1 MLVTISCLGNY
12 GRFGNQLFQY
22 AYARAFAEQLGAEL
36 HTPDWIG
43 RELFIGVDEPIMQNK
58 GDIDLFDYFQN
69 PEHLELLSRKK
80 VKEWFQF
87 KNPPKVE
94 KHNVIFN
101 KRRGDYLTHAD
112 QYPIVSD
119 QSYIKGAQKFGLDY
133 TEALV
138 LDQDNPDFLTDFCLM
153 MNCNNLFRANS
164 TFSWWAATLGD
175 CEVYSPKVEDKTGWV
190 DVEFVKGNDEWNYR
204 FNKYLIIKD

>member
-36 HTPDWIG
+36 HTPNWIG
-43 RELFIGVDEPIMQNK
+43 RELFMGVDEPIMQSK

-69 PEHLELLSRKK
+69 PEHLALLSKKK
-80 VKEWFQF
+80 VKEWFKF
-87 KNPPKVE
+87 KNPPKVQ
-94 KHNVIFN
+94 KHNVVFH
-101 KRRGDYLTHAD
+101 KRRGDLLTQLD
-112 QYPIVSD
+112 QYAVVSD
-119 QSYIKGAQKFGLDY
+119 ESYIKGAKKFNLDY
-133 TEALV
+133 KEALI
-138 LDQDNPDFLTDFCLM
+138 LDKEHSDFVTDFYLM

-175 CEVYSPKVEDKTGWV
+175 CEVYSPKVENKIGWA
-190 DVEFVKGNDEWNYR
+190 DVEFVKGNDEWNYK
-204 FNKYLIIKD
+204 FNKYLIIQD

>member
-12 GRFGNQLFQY
+12 GLFGNQLFQY
-22 AYARAFAEQLGAEL
+22 AYARAFAQELGAEL

-43 RELFIGVDEPIMQNK
+43 RQLFIGVDEPIMQNK

-69 PEHLELLSRKK
+69 PEHLALLSKKK
-80 VKEWFQF
+80 VKEWFRF
-87 KNPPKVE
+87 KNPPKVQ
-94 KHNVIFN
+94 KHNVVFH
-101 KRRGDYLTHAD
+101 KRRGDYLTHAN
-112 QYPIVSD
+112 QYAIVSD
-119 QSYIKGAQKFGLDY
+119 DSYIKGAEKFNLDY

-153 MNCNNLFRANS
+153 MHCNNLFRANS

-175 CEVYSPKVEDKTGWV
+175 CQVYSPKVEDRTGLV

>member
-22 AYARAFAEQLGAEL
+22 AYARALAEQLGAEL

-43 RELFIGVDEPIMQNK
+43 RELFIGVDEPLMQTK

-80 VKEWFQF
+80 VRDWFQF
-87 KNPPKVE
+87 KNPPKVA
-94 KHNVIFN
+94 KHNLIFN

-119 QSYIKGAQKFGLDY
+119 ASYIKGAEKYNLDH
-133 TEALV
+133 TKALI

-175 CEVYSPKVEDKTGWV
+175 CQVYSPKVEDKTGWV

>member
-12 GRFGNQLFQY
+12 GLFGNQLFQY
-22 AYARAFAEQLGAEL
+22 AYARAFAEELGAEL

-43 RELFIGVDEPIMQNK
+43 RQLFIGVDEPIMQNK

-69 PEHLELLSRKK
+69 PEHLALLSKKK
-80 VKEWFQF
+80 VKEWFKF
-87 KNPPKVE
+87 KNPPKVQ
-94 KHNVIFN
+94 KHNVIFH
-101 KRRGDYLTHAD
+101 KRRGDYLTHAN
-112 QYPIVSD
+112 QYAIVSD
-119 QSYIKGAQKFGLDY
+119 DSYIKGAEKFNLDY

-138 LDQDNPDFLTDFCLM
+138 LDQDNPDFLADFCLM
-153 MNCNNLFRANS
+153 MHCNNLFRANS

-175 CEVYSPKVEDKTGWV
+175 CQVYSPKVEDRTGLV

>member
-22 AYARAFAEQLGAEL
+22 AYARALAEQLGAEL

-43 RELFIGVDEPIMQNK
+43 RELFIGVDEPIMQTK

-80 VKEWFQF
+80 VRDWFQF
-87 KNPPKVE
+87 KNPPKVA
-94 KHNVIFN
+94 KHNLIFN
-101 KRRGDYLTHAD
+101 KRRGDYLTHSD

-119 QSYIKGAQKFGLDY
+119 ASYIKGAEKFNLDH
-133 TEALV
+133 TEALI

-153 MNCNNLFRANS
+153 MNCDNLFRANS

-175 CEVYSPKVEDKTGWV
+175 CQVYSPKVEDRTGWV

>member
-22 AYARAFAEQLGAEL
+22 AYARAFAEELGAEL

-43 RELFIGVDEPIMQNK
+43 RQLFIGVDEPIMQNK

-69 PEHLELLSRKK
+69 PEHLALLSKKK
-80 VKEWFQF
+80 VKEWFRF
-87 KNPPKVE
+87 KNPPKVQ
-94 KHNVIFN
+94 KHNVVIH
-101 KRRGDYLTHAD
+101 KRRGDLLTQLD
-112 QYPIVSD
+112 QYAVVSD
-119 QSYIKGAQKFGLDY
+119 ESYIAGVKKFNLDY
-133 TEALV
+133 KEALI
-138 LDQDNPDFLTDFCLM
+138 LDKEHSDFVTDFWLM

-175 CEVYSPKVEDKTGWV
+175 CQVYSPKVEDKIGWV

>member
-1 MLVTISCLGNY
+1 MLVTISCLGSY

-22 AYARAFAEQLGAEL
+22 AYARALAEHLDAEL

-43 RELFIGVDEPIMQNK
+43 RELFIGVDEPIMQHK

-80 VKEWFQF
+80 VREWYQF
-87 KNPPKVE
+87 KNPPKVQ
-94 KHNVIFN
+94 KHNLIFS

-119 QSYIKGAQKFGLDY
+119 ESYIKGAAKYNFDSNKALILDKE
-133 TEALV
+133 T
-138 LDQDNPDFLTDFCLM
+138 PDFVNDFYLM
-153 MNCNNLFRANS
+153 MTCSTLFRANS
-164 TFSWWAATLGD
+164 TFSWWAATLGE
-175 CEVYSPKVEDKTGWV
+175 CEVYCPKVEDKTGWV
-190 DVEFVKGNDEWNYR
+190 DVEFVKGNHEWHYR

>member
-36 HTPDWIG
+36 HTPNWIG
-43 RELFIGVDEPIMQNK
+43 RELFMGVDEPIMQSK

-69 PEHLELLSRKK
+69 PEHLALLSKKK
-80 VKEWFQF
+80 VKEWFKF
-87 KNPPKVE
+87 KNPPKVQ
-94 KHNVIFN
+94 KHNVVFH
-101 KRRGDYLTHAD
+101 KRRGDLLTQLD
-112 QYPIVSD
+112 QYAVVSD
-119 QSYIKGAQKFGLDY
+119 ESYIKGAKKFNLDY
-133 TEALV
+133 KEALI
-138 LDQDNPDFLTDFCLM
+138 LDKEHFDFVTDFYLM

-175 CEVYSPKVEDKTGWV
+175 CEVYSPKVENKTGWA
-190 DVEFVKGNDEWNYR
+190 DVEFVKGNDEWNYK
-204 FNKYLIIKD
+204 FNKYLIIQD

>member
-12 GRFGNQLFQY
+12 GLFGNQLFQY
-22 AYARAFAEQLGAEL
+22 AYARAFAEELGAEL

-43 RELFIGVDEPIMQNK
+43 RQLFIGVDEPIMQNK

-69 PEHLELLSRKK
+69 PEHLALLSKKK
-80 VKEWFQF
+80 VKEWFRF
-87 KNPPKVE
+87 KNPPKVQ
-94 KHNVIFN
+94 KHNVVFH
-101 KRRGDYLTHAD
+101 KRRGDYLTHAN
-112 QYPIVSD
+112 QYAIVSD
-119 QSYIKGAQKFGLDY
+119 ESYIKGAEKFNLDY

-153 MNCNNLFRANS
+153 MHCNNLFRANS

-175 CEVYSPKVEDKTGWV
+175 CQVYSPKVQDRTGLV

>member
-12 GRFGNQLFQY
+12 GLFGNQLFQY
-22 AYARAFAEQLGAEL
+22 AYARAFAQELGAEL

-43 RELFIGVDEPIMQNK
+43 RQLFIGVDEPIMQNK

-69 PEHLELLSRKK
+69 PEHLALLSKKK
-80 VKEWFQF
+80 VKEWFRF
-87 KNPPKVE
+87 KNPPKVQ
-94 KHNVIFN
+94 KHNVIFH
-101 KRRGDYLTHAD
+101 KRRGDYLTHAN
-112 QYPIVSD
+112 QYAIVSD
-119 QSYIKGAQKFGLDY
+119 DSYIKGAEKFNLDY

-153 MNCNNLFRANS
+153 MHCNNLFRANS

-175 CEVYSPKVEDKTGWV
+175 CQVYSPKVEDRTGLV

>member
-1 MLVTISCLGNY
+1 MIVTVSCLGNY

-36 HTPDWIG
+36 HTPNWIG
-43 RELFIGVDEPIMQNK
+43 RELFIGIDEPIMKNK

-69 PEHLELLSRKK
+69 PEHLELLSKKK

-87 KNPPKVE
+87 KNQPKVE
-94 KHNVIFN
+94 KQNLIFH
-101 KRRGDYLTHAD
+101 KRRGDYLTHDD

-119 QSYIKGAQKFGLDY
+119 KSYIQGAQKFNLDY
-133 TEALV
+133 KEAII

-153 MNCNNLFRANS
+153 MNCENLFRANS

-175 CEVYSPKVEDKTGWV
+175 CQVYSPKVEDKTGWV
-190 DVEFVKGNDEWNYR
+190 DVEFVKGNDEWTYR

>member
-12 GRFGNQLFQY
+12 GLFGNQLFQY
-22 AYARAFAEQLGAEL
+22 AYARAFAEELGAEL

-43 RELFIGVDEPIMQNK
+43 RQLFIGVDEPIMQNK

-69 PEHLELLSRKK
+69 PEHLELLSKKK
-80 VKEWFQF
+80 VKEWFKF
-87 KNPPKVE
+87 KNPPKVQ
-94 KHNVIFN
+94 KHNVVFH
-101 KRRGDYLTHAD
+101 KRRGDYLTHAN
-112 QYPIVSD
+112 QYAIVSD
-119 QSYIKGAQKFGLDY
+119 ESYIKGAEKFNLDY

-153 MNCNNLFRANS
+153 MHCNNLFRANS

-175 CEVYSPKVEDKTGWV
+175 CQVYSPKVQDRTGLV

>member
-12 GRFGNQLFQY
+12 GLFGNQLFQY
-22 AYARAFAEQLGAEL
+22 AYARAFAQELGAEL

-43 RELFIGVDEPIMQNK
+43 RQLFIGVDEPIMQNK

-69 PEHLELLSRKK
+69 PEHLALLSKKK
-80 VKEWFQF
+80 VKEWFRF
-87 KNPPKVE
+87 KNPPKVQ
-94 KHNVIFN
+94 KHNVVFH
-101 KRRGDYLTHAD
+101 KRRGDLLTQLD
-112 QYPIVSD
+112 QYAVVSD
-119 QSYIKGAQKFGLDY
+119 ESYIEGVKKFNLDY
-133 TEALV
+133 KEALI
-138 LDQDNPDFLTDFCLM
+138 LDKEHSDFVTDFWLM

-175 CEVYSPKVEDKTGWV
+175 CQVYSPKVEDKIGWV